1 MSVTNE
7 QKKAID
13 SILSVFETG
22 KVPTPAAYQTCTIL
36 RDGAGISYG
45 KHQATDNAGSLDK
58 IVAKYISAG
67 GKHAEALK
75 PYVPRLAAN
84 ETAKLNP
91 AAHPEWAKALVS
103 LLKEAGADPVMHKAQ
118 DEVFDEN
125 YWNPAVTHAKAI
137 GLTTALGYAVVY
149 DTCIHSGPGRVA
161 THRAAFPQKSPANGG
176 DEKEWVRAYVGARK
190 AWLAGSSNALVQRTV
205 YRMETFEGLMTAG
218 NWSLATPFTVRGVK
232 IG

>member
-1 MSVTNE
+1 MSISKS
-7 QKKAID
+7 QKHAID
-13 SILSVFETG
+13 CILSIFETG
-22 KVPTPAAYQTCTIL
+22 KVPTAASYSTCTIL

-58 IVAKYISAG
+58 IVQKYIAAG
-67 GKHAEALK
+67 GVHADKLK
-75 PYVPRLAAN
+75 AYLPQLAAN

-91 AAHPEWAKALVS
+91 SAPPDWAKNLVS
-103 LLKEAGADPVMHKAQ
+103 LLKEAGADPKMQAAQ

-205 YRMETFEGLMTAG
+205 YRMETFEGLMAVG